1 MQHNNPNVVNEWSP
15 TCGSTGWALTI
26 TLMRRCLT
34 VHPPVGGVEA
44 PLLHN
49 AVSDEE
55 DGQEVA

>member
-1 MQHNNPNVVNEWSP
+1 MGPLDGLKSM
-15 TCGSTGWALTI
+15 

-34 VHPPVGGVEA
+34 VHRPVGGVEA
-44 PLLHN
+44 PLLNH